1 MAYWKKILRL
11 AWELKH
17 FNVILQMDAFFFF
30 FFSVSIYLRLWL
42 YTEIVKTK
50 EIQHVKWCA
59 IAQIVLLQGF
69 LWDHCLG
76 QALSTG
82 TCRSH
87 LQQHPPLVA
96 SLDAPSPTP
105 SSPSGPV
112 GAEVKGSRWRLGKWH
127 VASHMAQTSTTNTTL
142 CTQMPELGHQCHNWQ
157 TLELVD

>member
-17 FNVILQMDAFFFF
+17 FNVILQMEAFFFL
-30 FFSVSIYLRLWL
+30 SP
-42 YTEIVKTK
+42 YTWDYDCTQIVKTK
-50 EIQHVKWCA
+50 EIQHGKWCA
-59 IAQIVLLQGF
+59 IAQIVLLQDF

-87 LQQHPPLVA
+87 LQQCPLLVT

-105 SSPSGPV
+105 SSPSGTV
-112 GAEVKGSRWRLGKWH
+112 GAEVKGSRRRLGKWH

-157 TLELVD
+157 TLGLVD